1 MDYYGYSA
9 ADAMSCATRH
19 GGQAMREQ
27 GDLGTIEAG
36 MLADLLLVDGNPLE
50 NVAILA
56 DQTKLAMVMKDGA
69 IHSIAPGL

>member
-1 MDYYGYSA
+1 
-9 ADAMSCATRH
+9 
-19 GGQAMREQ
+19 
-27 GDLGTIEAG
+27 
-36 MLADLLLVDGNPLE
+36 LLLVDGNPLE